1 MPGSAGIWSAPCS
14 NADKGDGEW
23 WKAEEGVPEG
33 NVLFNSLVDRLRTV
47 EKRVEGLLESD
58 PSSFSHSEQPLVVAV
73 NGGVAGN
80 AKGERRVSPY
90 MSYPMLGGPW

>member
-1 MPGSAGIWSAPCS
+1 M
-14 NADKGDGEW
+14 
-23 WKAEEGVPEG
+23 PEG
-33 NVLFNSLVDRLRTV
+33 DVLFNSLVDRLRTV
-47 EKRVEGLLESD
+47 ENHIEGLLESD
-58 PSSFSHSEQPLVVAV
+58 PTSFSYSEQPLVVAV